1 MELLIKA
8 GERKELRE
16 YPVTMIL
23 SGTLESNLPCPP
35 DVKRSQ

>member
-16 YPVTMIL
+16 YPVALIL
-23 SGTLESNLPCPP
+23 SGTLVSNHPRPP